1 MDARNWL
8 SWDYNFN
15 YDDQN
20 LHTAFSINQSNIY
33 YVGIHKGERQGLSL
47 SRALPT

>member
-1 MDARNWL
+1 MDAQNWL

-15 YDDQN
+15 YEYQN

-33 YVGIHKGERQGLSL
+33 YVGIHKGERQRLLL